1 MSALRGVPHARSLLP
16 PAVLALLALSAA
28 TAQAWPGLNGYMAYG
43 SNRTGSQ
50 FSDDIYV
57 SPLDA
62 ETPIRSSPSGAP
74 TTASRRGRPTAG
86 GWRSRPPSSA
96 ATSSP
101 SSTPTAPARRC

>member
-1 MSALRGVPHARSLLP
+1 MPAPRSARHARSPLLV
-16 PAVLALLALSAA
+16 AVLALLALPAA

-57 SPLDA
+57 SPLDV
-62 ETPIRSSPSGAP
+62 ESPIRLTFRRASPPG
-74 TTASRRGRPTAG
+74 RRTVRAWP
-86 GWRSRPPSSA
+86 SRPRRPA

-101 SSTPTAPARRC
+101 SSTPMGPARLS